1 MSKTETST
9 QLQHVPTDKAVAI
22 KIGIQNPEEPE
33 IITKQNFVDIDKTVN
48 LNDKVL
54 AKDNC
59 ENLNI

>member
-1 MSKTETST
+1 
-9 QLQHVPTDKAVAI
+9 VPTDKAVAI